1 MWKELLREHPG
12 KTVGIIGGLLCG
24 IVYLFFGFWDMLI
37 FAFISY
43 LGYYIGKK
51 IDQKEA
57 VFPAQDIWDYL
68 TQKWR
73 MFR

>member
-12 KTVGIIGGLLCG
+12 KTVGILGGLLCG

-51 IDQKEA
+51 ID
-57 VFPAQDIWDYL
+57 
-68 TQKWR
+68 
-73 MFR
+73 